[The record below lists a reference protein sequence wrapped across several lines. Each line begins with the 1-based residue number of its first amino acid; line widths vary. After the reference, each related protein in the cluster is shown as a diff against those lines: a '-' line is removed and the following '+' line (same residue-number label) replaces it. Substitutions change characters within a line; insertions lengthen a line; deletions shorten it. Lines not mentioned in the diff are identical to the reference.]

1 MPARERSRVV
11 LIGSRAVGLP
21 GLLTWLLAGLL
32 AGCAGAGGGPAEPDA
47 AQIAAARDAG
57 ERAYAAHE
65 WATAE
70 PHYRTL
76 VAAIPQDAELWF
88 RLGNIYARVDKP
100 DAAVAAYREALVR
113 DGDLAKAW
121 FNMGVVQLRQ
131 AANSFLKLGAH
142 VDPDDPVTQQGTEAY
157 EAIMAILGRHDGASS
172 AAGSSGESD
181 E

>member
-1 MPARERSRVV
+1 MASSERRQRSRHGLPTLVV
-11 LIGSRAVGLP
+11 LVVLV
-21 GLLTWLLAGLL
+21 LLLS
-32 AGCAGAGGGPAEPDA
+32 GCAAFRGGPVEPRTAE
-47 AQIAAARDAG
+47 IAAAREAG

-65 WATAE
+65 WDAAE

-76 VAAIPQDAELWF
+76 VGAIPQDAELWF

-113 DGDLAKAW
+113 DGDMAKAW

-142 VDPDDPVTQQGTEAY
+142 VDPEDPVTQQGSEAY

-172 AAGSSGESD
+172 AAGTSAEID

>member
-1 MPARERSRVV
+1 MRVV
-11 LIGSRAVGLP
+11 GVPA
-21 GLLTWLLAGLL
+21 LLAWLL
-32 AGCAGAGGGPAEPDA
+32 AGCAGLGGGPAEPGA
-47 AQIAAARDAG
+47 AQIAAAREAG
-57 ERAYAAHE
+57 ERAYAARE
-65 WATAE
+65 WAAAE

-142 VDPDDPVTQQGTEAY
+142 VDPDDPVTQQGAEAY
-157 EAIMAILGRHDGASS
+157 DAIMAILGRHEGAAPITGS
-172 AAGSSGESD
+172 AGESD